1 MKKIFI
7 TIAICLLTGLSS
19 IFAAENGVI
28 KIVVLGSSTA
38 AGSGPT
44 NIAKAW
50 VNQFRHYAQSKNAS
64 SEVINLAAGYYTT
77 YHLMPTGTT
86 PAAGKPAPDPERNIT
101 KALSHYPDAII
112 INLPTNDANNG
123 FTVAEQMNNYA
134 QIISKA
140 SAQKVPVYVSTTQ
153 PRNGSLELRQN
164 LMAVRDS
171 TKKKLGKFAVDFW
184 TDIANEDGTIKPIY
198 DYGDGVHLND
208 AAHTIL
214 ANRVKATDI
223 LSFSHAENEPDTI
236 NIDLG
241 TTLSTGGWNNLD
253 NAYADT
259 VLNLVNTKI
268 KGTGISAYINDPF
281 TGVNTTGTTSPDAAI
296 GFPSSATS
304 DSFFGSVG
312 AHGGIMEPTG
322 GILLTGLDRNTK
334 YSFTFFASRTGVT
347 DNRETQ
353 YKVIG
358 QITDSVSLNA
368 SDNKANVAVLK
379 DIFPAANGTIIIKVS
394 PGKNNNNAAKY
405 YFLGAIRITTAKQAV
420 VYDADGTIN
429 VDLGSTLSTG
439 AWNNLT
445 NPTGGEVLSDLVNTE
460 GNSSGISMWVHDS
473 FTGIN
478 LAGTTAPEASTE
490 MPSSATSDSFFGSTG
505 AHSGVIE
512 ATGGVT
518 LGNLSQTSKY
528 TISLFASRDGAT
540 DNREAKYVVTGKTT
554 QTVYLDASNNKS
566 KLAVVADMVPA
577 SDGTIKIDVSPGAN
591 NNNSLKYYYLGAV
604 RIKYG
609 PATSGLSPVK
619 VTGSLS
625 AKIYPNPVKNFVTFD
640 CTTLEAGKI
649 EINIYNIHGQL
660 EQVLSAKSEAG
671 SNCSISW
678 NGTNKFGNKLGK
690 GVYMCRINLTTSNNT
705 FTNTEKLVIE

>member
-1 MKKIFI
+1 MKKILI
-7 TIAICLLTGLSS
+7 ILAICLFTGLSTCL
-19 IFAAENGVI
+19 AAENGVI

-44 NIAKAW
+44 NIANAW
-50 VNQFRHYAQSKNAS
+50 VNQFRHHVQSKNAS

-77 YHLMPTGTT
+77 YHLMPTGST
-86 PAAGKPAPDPERNIT
+86 PAAGKPDPDPERNIT

-112 INLPTNDANNG
+112 INLPTNDANNS

-140 SAQKVPVYVSTTQ
+140 SSQKVPVYISTTQ

-171 TKKKLGKFAVDFW
+171 TKKKLGKYAVDFW
-184 TDIANEDGTIKPIY
+184 TEIATAEGNINPIY

-223 LSFSHAENEPDTI
+223 LTFSHTENEPDTI

-241 TTLSTGGWNNLD
+241 TTLSTGAWNNFD
-253 NAYADT
+253 NSYADT
-259 VLNLVNTKI
+259 ILNLVNTKI

-281 TGVNTTGTTSPDAAI
+281 TGVNVTGTATPDALI
-296 GFPSSATS
+296 NFPSSATS

-322 GILLTGLDRNTK
+322 GILFTGLDRNTK

-353 YKVIG
+353 YKVTG
-358 QITDSVSLNA
+358 QTTDSVSLNP
-368 SDNKANVAVLK
+368 SNNTANVAVLN
-379 DIFPAANGTIIIKVS
+379 DIFPAANGTIIIKVG
-394 PGKNNNNAAKY
+394 PGKNNNNSAKY
-405 YFLGAIRITTAKQAV
+405 YFLGAIRITTAKQEV

-478 LAGTTAPEASTE
+478 LAGTTAPEASLE
-490 MPSSATSDSFFGSTG
+490 MPGSSTSDSFFGSVG

-512 ATGGVT
+512 ATAGVT

-528 TISLFASRDGAT
+528 SFSIFASRDVAA
-540 DNREAKYVVTGKTT
+540 DNREAKYVITGKTT
-554 QTVYLDASNNKS
+554 ETVYLDASNNKS
-566 KLAVVADMVPA
+566 KLAVAADMIPA
-577 SDGTIKIDVSPGAN
+577 TDGTIKIDVSPGAN
-591 NNNSLKYYYLGAV
+591 NNNSLKYYYLGAI
-604 RIKYG
+604 RIKYA
-609 PATSGLSPVK
+609 PAISALFPVIVTNNLSTRV
-619 VTGSLS
+619 
-625 AKIYPNPVKNFVTFD
+625 YPNPFKNMVTFE
-640 CTTLEAGKI
+640 CTTSEAGKI
-649 EINIYNIHGQL
+649 DINVYNIQGQL
-660 EQVLSAKSEAG
+660 EQVLTANSEAG
-671 SNCSISW
+671 SKCSITW
-678 NGTNKFGNKLGK
+678 DGTNKYGNKLGK
-690 GVYMCRINLTTSNNT
+690 GIYMCRINLTSSDNI
-705 FTNTEKLVIE
+705 FTKTEKLVVE